1 MDDKRQRFYNAMSE
15 TIKEDKDGEF
25 GGFMGAPLGIDEN
38 G

>member
-25 GGFMGAPLGIDEN
+25 RGFMGAEYNIDEN